1 MTLSAAQ
8 VDSERDLNIAVI
20 GTGRWGKTLMRAIA
34 AAAGLTA
41 VAAIRSSSSAAQTAE
56 DSIPVFPTWQAATEA
71 RQIDGFVFAVPPDI
85 QPPVAEQIIA
95 AGFPVFLEKP
105 LALNRDAARRLLAVA
120 KSTGFTGLV
129 DHIHLFASEF
139 VELCRRLPPDQD
151 VREIRS
157 VSGNNGPYR
166 ERWTPCWDWAP
177 HDIAMCLAVM
187 GSVPHSVAARIDR
200 SIERDGCVYENYE
213 ISLDFGRCGQA
224 VILTGNAFDG
234 HCREFNVQS
243 GDVTLTYAESAA
255 RQRSLIVER
264 ARHAEPVSLAY
275 APPLDAALENF
286 ADRIRQNSDGI
297 EDLERGVLVVEI
309 CAAAHEAVDLGAPV
323 SIAGN

>member
-1 MTLSAAQ
+1 MTLSAVQ
-8 VDSERDLNIAVI
+8 VDGERDLDIAVI
-20 GTGRWGKTLMRAIA
+20 GTGRWGRTLMRAIGA
-34 AAAGLTA
+34 GAGLTA
-41 VAAIRSSSSAAQTAE
+41 VAAIRSGSSTVE
-56 DSIPVFPTWQAATEA
+56 TIDDSIPVFPTWRAAAEA
-71 RQIDGFVFAVPPDI
+71 RPIDGFVFAVPPDI
-85 QPPVAEQIIA
+85 QPAIAEKIIA

-129 DHIHLFASEF
+129 DHVHLFAPEF
-139 VELCRRLPPDQD
+139 VELCRRLPPDQG

-166 ERWTPCWDWAP
+166 ERWTACWDWAP

-187 GSVPHSVAARIDR
+187 GSAPHSVAARIDR
-200 SIERDGCVYENYE
+200 SVERDDCVYENYE
-213 ISLDFGRCGQA
+213 IRLDFGRRGQA
-224 VILTGNAFDG
+224 VILTGNAFDS

-243 GDVTLTYAESAA
+243 ADATLTYAESAD

-264 ARHAEPVSLAY
+264 AGHAEPVSLES
-275 APPLDAALENF
+275 APPLDAALQMF
-286 ADRIRQNSDGI
+286 ADRVRRNSDGI
-297 EDLERGVLVVEI
+297 GDLEQGVLVVDI
-309 CAAAHEAVDLGAPV
+309 CAAAHEAADLAAPV